1 LAVKDKQKRVNTIK
15 RRLIDSYITLSLVA
29 SSAPSAPSAPSDSV
43 RSTSDKAREATFAST
58 VNSVERKR
66 LSRTRSRSSNSFGT
80 SKGQGKA
87 SPAAAIF
94 AALPP
99 FYQSKTYTAS
109 MYPSFEIDSTHFLVD
124 EPQTWIGQN
133 ERKFV
138 LEIWTTG
145 ETSGDE
151 TNDGDQWRS
160 LMKVE
165 VNLDELVSLGNDVG
179 FALIRGPDFTN

>member
-1 LAVKDKQKRVNTIK
+1 
-15 RRLIDSYITLSLVA
+15 
-29 SSAPSAPSAPSDSV
+29 
-43 RSTSDKAREATFAST
+43 
-58 VNSVERKR
+58 
-66 LSRTRSRSSNSFGT
+66 
-80 SKGQGKA
+80 
-87 SPAAAIF
+87 
-94 AALPP
+94 
-99 FYQSKTYTAS
+99 